1 MDKMKQSWL
10 IFMLIP
16 LFVVIM
22 MISGCSKFEQQL
34 TCHPVHVKEC
44 TGWLG
49 DKPVYNEL

>member
-1 MDKMKQSWL
+1 MKQSWL

-34 TCHPVHVKEC
+34 RCHPIAETEC

-49 DKPVYNEL
+49 DKPIMLEEQL